1 MSDCGCEFEA
11 QNEAERATLRLLL
24 VINAAMFIVECSAAA
39 LAHSAGL
46 LADSLDMLADA
57 SVYGISLYAVGRSV
71 QLKVRAA
78 SLSGLIQIL
87 LGCGV
92 VLEVGRRFIYGSSP
106 ESTLIMGIGALAFAA
121 NLSCVALLAR
131 HREGEVH
138 MRASWIF
145 STNDVLAN
153 LGVILSGALVAYTAS
168 SLPDLIIGLAI
179 SALVIRG
186 GIVILREAK
195 DAETC
200 SPH

>member
-121 NLSCVALLAR
+121 NLSCVAL
-131 HREGEVH
+131 
-138 MRASWIF
+138 
-145 STNDVLAN
+145 
-153 LGVILSGALVAYTAS
+153 VAYTAS

-195 DAETC
+195 GAQTC
-200 SPH
+200 SPR